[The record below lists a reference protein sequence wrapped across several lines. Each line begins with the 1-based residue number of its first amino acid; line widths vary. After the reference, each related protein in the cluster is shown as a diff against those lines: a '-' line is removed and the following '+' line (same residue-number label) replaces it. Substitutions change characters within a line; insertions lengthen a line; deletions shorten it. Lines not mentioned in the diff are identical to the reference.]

1 MWYNKKTN
9 TYIKSHTELWDLLFS
24 IGLEIYNNNDAV
36 DEIIDDM
43 YGSVNLFNQF
53 FLPSEIVKKLAPV
66 LYKELSREMA
76 INWADDILYTIER
89 TELKEGDILADISLI
104 DYDELG
110 QIEWRDN

>member
-24 IGLEIYNNNDAV
+24 IGFEMYNNNDAV

-43 YGSVNLFNQF
+43 YSSVNFFNQF
-53 FLPSEIVKKLAPV
+53 FLPSEIVK
-66 LYKELSREMA
+66 
-76 INWADDILYTIER
+76 ILYTIER
-89 TELKEGDILADISLI
+89 TELKEGDILANISLI
-104 DYDELG
+104 DDDELG